1 MLTLS
6 ILPDLLAICRLS
18 PAEDV
23 PEWAMIG
30 EFVSITHT
38 NEELSIVCAAEHV
51 PSEVRADREWRALKV
66 EGPLDLALTGVL
78 ASLANPLAEAQINL
92 FAASTY
98 DTDYLLVKVYNLT
111 RACEVLRQAG
121 FAVNEMPHPPTP
133 SPDSKQTESGEG
145 EWLAP
150 LS

>member
-38 NEELSIVCAAEHV
+38 SDELSIVCDAENV
-51 PSEVRADREWRALKV
+51 PPDVKADRDWRALKV
-66 EGPLDLALTGVL
+66 AGPLDLALTGIL
-78 ASLANPLAEAQINL
+78 ASLADPLAQTRINI
-92 FAASTY
+92 FAISTF
-98 DTDYLLVKVYNLT
+98 DTDYLLVKEYNLLQA
-111 RACEVLRQAG
+111 RDVLQQAG
-121 FAVNEMPHPPTP
+121 HIVEFNR
-133 SPDSKQTESGEG
+133 
-145 EWLAP
+145 
-150 LS
+150 

>member
-1 MLTLS
+1 MLTIT
-6 ILPDLLAICRLS
+6 ILTDTFAICRLS

-38 NEELSIVCAAEHV
+38 ADELSIVCTEENV
-51 PSEVRADREWRALKV
+51 PSEVKADRGWRVLKV

-78 ASLANPLAEAQINL
+78 ASLANPLAEAKINI
-92 FAASTY
+92 FAVSTF
-98 DTDYLLVKVYNLT
+98 DTDYLLVKGYNVD

-121 FAVNEMPHPPTP
+121 HVVAQV
-133 SPDSKQTESGEG
+133 
-145 EWLAP
+145 
-150 LS
+150 